1 MFVVCFSEEKK
12 PCLFGGCM
20 DSFLF
25 IENAMQTRVKT
36 TGQQEKVYDLLASTP
51 KNKFTLLVPP
61 GDPRKMPLDM

>member
-1 MFVVCFSEEKK
+1 
-12 PCLFGGCM
+12 M

-25 IENAMQTRVKT
+25 IENTMQTRVKT